1 MDELKKI
8 VIEIIP
14 HDQQRYPTAGD
25 WALDENG
32 VMQVKVSNFGLEI
45 ENFMVAIHEV
55 VELVLLRHRGVT
67 DKDIDKFDFEFEQR
81 VKKGE
86 AGRNDEPGFASD
98 SPYIQ
103 EHTLATAVELQ
114 MCAVAKINWNEY
126 SAKIEALFGDD

>member
-14 HDQQRYPTAGD
+14 HDQQRYETCGD
-25 WALDENG
+25 WQLDENG

-55 VELVLLRHRGVT
+55 VELILLRHRGVT